1 VRNISGAFGVAIFST
16 ILDNV
21 INANVF
27 TIARQSVLN
36 GSGAQLMQQFV
47 SLILLKAQVAGY
59 ATVFEIASVV
69 VFVGAFAAFF
79 IKVPEEVVDNGER
92 ITIMD

>member
-1 VRNISGAFGVAIFST
+1 
-16 ILDNV
+16 
-21 INANVF
+21 
-27 TIARQSVLN
+27 
-36 GSGAQLMQQFV
+36 MQQFV